1 MQLTGIWLKI
11 QTSAHRTFQ
20 FPSSG
25 LHNFQC
31 MGTETGLNSNAILKR
46 KDMMNVLADS

>member
-11 QTSAHRTFQ
+11 QTNVHRTFQ
-20 FPSSG
+20 FPSSR
-25 LHNFQC
+25 LHNFRC
-31 MGTETGLNSNAILKR
+31 TGPATGLNSNAILKG

>member
-11 QTSAHRTFQ
+11 QTSVHRTFQ
-20 FPSSG
+20 FLSSG
-25 LHNFQC
+25 LRNFQHI
-31 MGTETGLNSNAILKR
+31 GPETGLTSNAILKR